1 MTMLSAEC
9 LRCEYKRDPM
19 GIDASAPRLSW
30 LVRGRGRGLMQ
41 GAYRL
46 QVAGSPDA
54 LGAESNLL
62 WDSGRVESDQSI
74 LVPYGG
80 PSVSS
85 RVGYYWR
92 VQLWDQTGEVGPWSE
107 TARWEMGLLA
117 PSDWQARW
125 ITPDLDQDAN
135 ASQPSPYPRKG
146 FSLCGQVR
154 QARAYVSGLGL
165 YELEI
170 NGQRVGDQALTPGWT
185 SYDKRDQYQTYDVT
199 YLLRSGENAV
209 GAVLGDG
216 WYRGYLGFAGERNT
230 YGDRALFL
238 LQLEVTMEDDTVVT
252 VVSDASWRATTGPL
266 LLTDIYHGEQ
276 YDARLEMPGWSA
288 PGFDDGGWAS
298 VSLAEYDGA
307 LVAPQGPPIRCIEA
321 IRPIEII
328 QTPKGET
335 VFDFGQNMIGWLR
348 LRVEGPAG
356 TMVRLH
362 HAEVLDQEGN
372 FYTTNLRSARQEL
385 VYTLKGE
392 GVEVYE
398 PRFTFM
404 GFRYARLEG
413 YPGEPT
419 LDCLTG
425 MVVHSDMRPS
435 GSFTCDKPLHNQLQH
450 NIVWGQKG
458 NFLDVPTDCPQRDE
472 RLGWTGDA
480 QVFCRTAAFNM
491 DVAGFFDKWLADVS
505 LDQCADGSVP
515 HVIPDVLGRKGQASG
530 SAAWGDAAAIVPW
543 TMYLCYGDADLLR
556 RQYPSMVRW
565 VEYIRD
571 RAGGNNLW
579 QTGFHF
585 GDWLAILGPNPLMPQ
600 AVTATD
606 LIATA
611 YYAYSTEIV
620 AKTARVLGLD
630 EDAAE
635 YEGLLERIRGAFRD
649 EYLSPRGR
657 LSGNTQT
664 AYVLALMFDLL
675 PQSCRGEAAAR
686 LAEDV
691 RSHGNHLTT
700 GFVGASYLCHVLS
713 RFGYLDVAYALVN
726 QETYPSWLYPV
737 KQGATTIWERW
748 DGIRPDGSFQDA
760 GMNSFNH
767 YAYGAIGEWLYRV
780 AAGLDVDPAAPG
792 YKHAIIAPQPGGGF
806 GMMRAALETPYG
818 ALACEWHVVDDAVAI
833 EVSVPDNTWA
843 TVRLPLARLEQVTE
857 SGACLVGLDGLR
869 TAYQEGDDVVL
880 DVGSGSY
887 ELSYVSPELGKRVH
901 ASTKPSLEWSI
912 AQLMAHEGAQGVLER
927 HLSEL
932 VQGPMMMW
940 LQDQT
945 LPNIAQHAPDRLP
958 QPVLDTVAKE
968 LSEL

>member
-1 MTMLSAEC
+1 
-9 LRCEYKRDPM
+9 
-19 GIDASAPRLSW
+19 
-30 LVRGRGRGLMQ
+30 MQ

-46 QVAGSPDA
+46 QVAASPQLLREA
-54 LGAESNLL
+54 SNLL
-62 WDSGRVESDQSI
+62 WDSGRVDSDQSI

-80 PSVSS
+80 PTVVS
-85 RVGYYWR
+85 RGCYFWR
-92 VQLWDQTGEVGPWSE
+92 VRLWDETGEAGPWSE
-107 TARWEMGLLA
+107 SARWEMGLLV

-125 ITPDLDQDAN
+125 ITPDLDQDPN
-135 ASQPSPYPRKG
+135 ASQPSPYMRKG
-146 FSLCGQVR
+146 FDLSGEVR

-170 NGQRVGDQALTPGWT
+170 NGQRVGDQVLTPGWT
-185 SYDKRDQYQTYDVT
+185 SYDRRVQYQTYDVT
-199 YLLRSGENAV
+199 DLLHSGENAV

-216 WYRGYLGFAGERNT
+216 WYRGYLGFAGQRNT
-230 YGDRALFL
+230 YGERGLFL
-238 LQLEVTMEDDTVVT
+238 LQLEVALDDGTVVA
-252 VVSDASWRATTGPL
+252 VVSDDSWRATTGPL
-266 LLTDIYHGEQ
+266 LLTDIYHGEH
-276 YDARLEMPGWSA
+276 YDARLEMLGWSDA
-288 PGFDDGGWAS
+288 GVDESGWAS
-298 VSLAEYDGA
+298 VALAEYDGA
-307 LVAPQGPPIRCIEA
+307 LVAPQGPPVRCIEE

-328 QTPKGET
+328 HTPKGET

-348 LRVEGPAG
+348 LRVEGPVG
-356 TMVRLH
+356 TTVRLH

-385 VYTLKGE
+385 AYTLKGD

-419 LDCLTG
+419 LDSLTG
-425 MVVHSDMRPS
+425 VVVHSDMRPT
-435 GSFTCDKPLHNQLQH
+435 GSFTSDKPLHNQLQH

-491 DVAGFFDKWLADVS
+491 DVAGFFAKWLADLS

-515 HVIPDVLGRKGQASG
+515 HVIPDVLGRNGQASG

-543 TMYLCYGDADLLR
+543 TMYLCYGDVDLLR

-565 VEYIRD
+565 VAFIRE
-571 RAGGNNLW
+571 RAGGNHLW

-585 GDWLAILGPNPLMPQ
+585 GDWLAIQGPNPLMPQ

-606 LIATA
+606 LVATA
-611 YYAYSTEIV
+611 YFAYSTEIA
-620 AKTARVLGLD
+620 AKTARVLGL
-630 EDAAE
+630 EADARE
-635 YEGLLERIRGAFRD
+635 YEGLLEQIRAAFCD

-657 LSGNTQT
+657 LSANTQT

-675 PQSCRGEAAAR
+675 PVSSRPEAAAR
-686 LAEDV
+686 LAADV

-700 GFVGASYLCHVLS
+700 GFVGTSYLCHVLS
-713 RFGYLDVAYALVN
+713 RFDYLDLAYALLN

-767 YAYGAIGEWLYRV
+767 YSYGAIGEWLYRV
-780 AAGLDVDPAAPG
+780 AAGLDVDPEAPG

-806 GMMRAALETPYG
+806 CMMRAALETPYG
-818 ALACEWHVVDDAVAI
+818 ALACEWHVVDDSVAVA
-833 EVSVPDNTWA
+833 VSVPHNTWA

-857 SGACLVGLDGLR
+857 SGCCLTGLQGLR
-869 TAYQEGDDVVL
+869 AVYQEGDDVVL
-880 DVGSGSY
+880 GVGSGSY
-887 ELSYVSPELGKRVH
+887 EFSYVSPELGKRVH
-901 ASTKPSLEWSI
+901 ASTRPSLEWSI
-912 AQLMAHEGAQGVLER
+912 AQLLAHEGAREVLMR
-927 HLSEL
+927 HLREL
-932 VQGPMMMW
+932 VEAPMIMW
-940 LQDQT
+940 LQEQS
-945 LPNIAQHAPDRLP
+945 LPSIAQHAPDRLP
-958 QPVLDTVAKE
+958 QEVLDTVAKA

>member
-1 MTMLSAEC
+1 MTVLSAEF
-9 LRCEYKRDPM
+9 LRCEYKRDPL
-19 GIDASAPRLSW
+19 GIDASVPRLSW

-46 QVAGSPDA
+46 QVAASPQSLAD
-54 LGAESNLL
+54 ESELL
-62 WDSGRVESDQSI
+62 WDSGRVDSDQSI

-80 PSVSS
+80 PAVLS
-85 RVGYYWR
+85 RGRYFWR
-92 VQLWDQTGEVGPWSE
+92 VRLWDETGEVGPWSQ
-107 TARWEMGLLA
+107 AASWEMGLLER
-117 PSDWQARW
+117 SDWQARW
-125 ITPDLDQDAN
+125 ITPDLDQDTN
-135 ASQPSPYPRKG
+135 ASQPSPYLRKG
-146 FSLCGQVR
+146 FSLCGEIR
-154 QARAYVSGLGL
+154 RARAYVSGLGL

-170 NGQRVGDQALTPGWT
+170 NGQRVGDQVLTPGWT
-185 SYDKRDQYQTYDVT
+185 SYDKRVQYQSYDVT
-199 YLLRSGENAV
+199 DLLQSGDNVV
-209 GAVLGDG
+209 GAILGDG

-230 YGDRALFL
+230 FGDRALFL
-238 LQLEVTMEDDTVVT
+238 LQLEATMDDDTVVT
-252 VVSDASWRATTGPL
+252 VSSDASWRATTGPL

-276 YDARLEMPGWSA
+276 YDARLEIPGWSA
-288 PGFDDGGWAS
+288 PEFDDSGW
-298 VSLAEYDGA
+298 VLVRLAEYDGA
-307 LVAPQGPPIRCIEA
+307 LVAPQGPPIRCIEE

-328 QTPKGET
+328 HTPKGET
-335 VFDFGQNMIGWLR
+335 VFDFGQNMVGWLR
-348 LRVEGPAG
+348 LRVQGEAG
-356 TMVRLH
+356 STVRLH

-372 FYTTNLRSARQEL
+372 FYTDNLRSARQEL
-385 VYTLKGE
+385 VYILKGE

-419 LDCLTG
+419 LDSLTG
-425 MVVHSDMRPS
+425 VVVHSDMRPT

-450 NIVWGQKG
+450 NILWGQKG

-491 DVAGFFDKWLADVS
+491 EVAGFFSKWLADLS
-505 LDQCADGSVP
+505 LDQLPDGSVP
-515 HVIPDVLGRKGQASG
+515 FVVPNALWRGGQSAG
-530 SAAWGDAAAIVPW
+530 SAAWDDAATIIPW
-543 TMYLCYGDADLLR
+543 TLYLCYGDTDLLR

-565 VEYIRD
+565 VAYIRD
-571 RAGGNNLW
+571 RAGGNCLW

-585 GDWLAILGPNPLMPQ
+585 GDWLAIQGPNPLMPQ

-611 YYAYSTEIV
+611 FFAYSTEIV
-620 AKTARVLGLD
+620 VKAARVLGLD

-635 YEGLLERIRGAFRD
+635 YEGLLERIRGAFCD

-675 PQSCRGEAAAR
+675 PESNRAEAVSR
-686 LAEDV
+686 LVADI
-691 RSHGNHLTT
+691 RAHGNHLTT
-700 GFVGASYLCHVLS
+700 GFVGTSYLCHVLS
-713 RFGYLDVAYALVN
+713 RYGHLDVAYTLVN

-748 DGIRPDGSFQDA
+748 DGIRPDGSFQDVV
-760 GMNSFNH
+760 MNSFNH
-767 YAYGAIGEWLYRV
+767 YSYGAIGDWLYRV
-780 AAGLDVDPAAPG
+780 AAGLDVDPASPG
-792 YKHAIIAPQPGGGF
+792 YKHAIVAPQPGGGF
-806 GMMRAALETPYG
+806 CMMRAALETPYG

-833 EVSVPDNTWA
+833 EVSVPDNTCA

-869 TAYQEGDDVVL
+869 SAYQEGDDVVL
-880 DVGSGSY
+880 AVGSGSY

-901 ASTKPSLEWSI
+901 ASTKPSLDWSI
-912 AQLMAHEGAQGVLER
+912 AQLLAHEGAKEVLMR
-927 HLSEL
+927 HLREL
-932 VQGPMMMW
+932 VEAPMIMW
-940 LQDQT
+940 LQEQS
-945 LPNIAQHAPDRLP
+945 LPSIAKHAPDRVS
-958 QPVLDTVAKE
+958 QEMLDTLAKE
-968 LSEL
+968 LAEL